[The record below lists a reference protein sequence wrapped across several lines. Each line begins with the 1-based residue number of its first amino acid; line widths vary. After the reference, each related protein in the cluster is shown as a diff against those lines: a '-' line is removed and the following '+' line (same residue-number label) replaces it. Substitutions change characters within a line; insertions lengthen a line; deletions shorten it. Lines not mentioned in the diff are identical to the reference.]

1 MGAGVDVISRPSNVA
16 LKNPDEIFRSL
27 IGISHFPH
35 GILRNPVGIFI
46 EVKNQSTTVD
56 VVSSSFL
63 LFVIH
68 FILSMPCLI
77 PASNC
82 TIPQKSENIGT
93 ALIKAEYAKTG
104 TEIYIKIREKL
115 LKAVT
120 VKMPFYEG

>member
-1 MGAGVDVISRPSNVA
+1 
-16 LKNPDEIFRSL
+16 
-27 IGISHFPH
+27 
-35 GILRNPVGIFI
+35 
-46 EVKNQSTTVD
+46 
-56 VVSSSFL
+56 
-63 LFVIH
+63 
-68 FILSMPCLI
+68 MPCLI